1 MPMCPLSS
9 WQTSECLPTSSQNQM
24 FMLIKQTFLLPWGE
38 ADSDSSR
45 RTFVSLDFY
54 QIIKMSGVFPP
65 DPGVVRQMPSLLGQR
80 QEAKRAC
87 VQAAQ
92 VNNFSAL
99 EIKISNSHMHKK
111 KNSFDIL

>member
-1 MPMCPLSS
+1 
-9 WQTSECLPTSSQNQM
+9 
-24 FMLIKQTFLLPWGE
+24 MLIKQTFLLPWGE